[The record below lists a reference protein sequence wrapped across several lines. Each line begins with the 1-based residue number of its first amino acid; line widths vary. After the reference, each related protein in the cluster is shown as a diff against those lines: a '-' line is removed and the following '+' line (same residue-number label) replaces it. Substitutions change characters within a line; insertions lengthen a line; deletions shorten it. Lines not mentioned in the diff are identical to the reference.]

1 MALVLSAAQMKAVDR
16 AAIDK
21 LGLPGLV
28 LMENAGRGVAEI
40 IAREKS
46 HLSDLDVR
54 VVCGAGQNGGDGF
67 VVARHLLDRGAQVQ
81 VFLAMPREKMAGD
94 AAVFAR
100 VFEALPGAL
109 VRDASFEEDATT
121 WRAYLAGAD
130 VIVDAVFGTGLRSD
144 VIGPAAAAIRA
155 MNAID
160 TLRVAVDIPSGLDAD
175 TGVVRGGAVL
185 AHVTAT
191 MGCRKLG
198 LVLDPDAPVGRVEVV
213 DLGVPPD
220 AALEAARAE
229 GPLCYWLERAGVA
242 RMLPRPGPG
251 AHKGTAGHV
260 LIIAGSA
267 GKTGAALLAAR
278 AALRTGAGLATMAT
292 TRAGQTALDAKVVAE
307 MTAVYADGDDA
318 DGASYARILALA
330 GRMKAAA
337 LGPGIPTGPG
347 MAAMVRRLVGEL
359 PIPLVVDADA
369 LNLLGEDAA
378 ALATSA
384 RAARVLTPHPGEM
397 ARVCGLPVGEISK
410 DRLGHARRLA
420 ERSRAVVVLKGAR
433 TVIARPDGTAHIN
446 PTANPALGTAGSG
459 DVLTGVIAS
468 LLGQGLAAPDAA
480 CAGVFVHGESAET
493 AIRTLGSHNL
503 MAGDLPDAIARTL
516 EGLRSL

>member
-46 HLSDLDVR
+46 HLSGLDVR

-144 VIGPAAAAIRA
+144 VTGPAAAAIRA

-175 TGVVRGGAVL
+175 TGVVRGVAVS
-185 AHVTAT
+185 ANVTAT

-198 LVLDPDAPVGRVEVV
+198 LVLDPEAPVGRVEVV

-229 GPLCYWLERAGVA
+229 GPLCYWLERDGVA
-242 RMLPRPGPG
+242 RSLPRPGPG

-278 AALRTGAGLATMAT
+278 AALRSGAGLATVAT
-292 TRAGQTALDAKVVAE
+292 TRAGQAALDAKVVAE

-318 DGASYARILALA
+318 DEASYARILALA

-347 MAAMVRRLVGEL
+347 MAALVRRLVAEL

-369 LNLLGEDAA
+369 LNLLGEDVDKVA
-378 ALATSA
+378 SSS
-384 RAARVLTPHPGEM
+384 RAARILTPHPGEM
-397 ARVCGLPVGEISK
+397 ARVCGLPVGEITK

-433 TVIARPDGTAHIN
+433 TVIACPDGTAHIN
-446 PTANPALGTAGSG
+446 PTANAALGTAGSG

-468 LLGQGLAAPDAA
+468 LLGQGLAAPAAA